1 MTFEERIDA
10 IAISL
15 ELTNQS
21 LEQTRQ
27 VLNALAEAQVKTE
40 EIVDRITQNVDK
52 LAMIARSHNDRIAR
66 LEPK

>member
-10 IAISL
+10 IAMSL

-27 VLNALAEAQVKTE
+27 VLNALAEAQAKTE
-40 EIVDRITQNVDK
+40 EIVDK
-52 LAMIARSHNDRIAR
+52 LAMIARSHNDRISR
-66 LEPK
+66 LESQ